1 MQTVQLVRGE
11 PVWLLVVAKE
21 VEDARQLIVR
31 PACFAC
37 RWWKSRCHGEGHCRA
52 YGVVG
57 WADQIDHWADT
68 NRLPYYGRT
77 RTRPVAVGPL
87 LTRLDGR
94 WTGEPYP
101 SPDR

>member
-1 MQTVQLVRGE
+1 MRVSGVGLLGQVLWWAGSAKSGRVSKEDVTLRG
-11 PVWLLVVAKE
+11 
-21 VEDARQLIVR
+21 IV
-31 PACFAC
+31 
-37 RWWKSRCHGEGHCRA
+37 GHM
-52 YGVVG
+52 GGG
-57 WADQIDHWADT
+57 WADQWADT

-87 LTRLDGR
+87 LTTLDGR